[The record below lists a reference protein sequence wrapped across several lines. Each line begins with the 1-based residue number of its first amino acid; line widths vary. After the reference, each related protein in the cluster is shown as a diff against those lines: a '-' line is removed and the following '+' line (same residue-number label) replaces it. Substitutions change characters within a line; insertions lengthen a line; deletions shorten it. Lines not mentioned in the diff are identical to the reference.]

1 MKTSRTAPTK
11 NPRYHKGNLREKL
24 LREAARLIARDGL
37 RGVSMRKL
45 GSRLGISRM
54 AAYHHFAD
62 KDDLL
67 AAVGQDG
74 YRRLLERVQAAASGG
89 APPLERLRAAL
100 IGYVRF
106 ALEETEYFRLMFANL
121 LDRPLH
127 MEPVAE
133 LRPIAFSSP
142 EAFAAY
148 NVLLSGVK
156 QCQSDG
162 VFQSGDPLVIADTL
176 HAFIHGVARLAID
189 NHLKSDF
196 EQILNQGVASLLDG
210 LSAGRHT

>member
-1 MKTSRTAPTK
+1 MKISRTAPTK
-11 NPRYHKGNLREKL
+11 NSRYHKGNLREKL

-74 YRRLLERVQAAASGG
+74 YRRLLERVQAAAGGG

-127 MEPVAE
+127 MSQWRNSAHRFLEPRGFRRVQRAPV
-133 LRPIAFSSP
+133 RRQ
-142 EAFAAY
+142 
-148 NVLLSGVK
+148 

-162 VFQSGDPLVIADTL
+162 VFHSGDPLVIADTL
-176 HAFIHGVARLAID
+176 HAFIHGVARLAVD